1 METINIYLNKEQ
13 RKEIDK
19 MKVKYH
25 LSLTTIVDII
35 CEITNDSLFL
45 NADEITTN
53 DFKTRHLY
61 EHTKYK
67 TSISM
72 PKWAEKNKDQLI
84 KPNRFINNSI
94 QAYLKKEIHLY
105 IKKADI
111 LNGKHGYWNR
121 INQELT
127 TRTDEWWEYHRFLIM
142 QHRKERN
149 KKNGTN
155 TES

>member
-1 METINIYLNKEQ
+1 MNTINIYLDKQQ
-13 RKEIDK
+13 RKELDK
-19 MKVKYH
+19 LKVKHH
-25 LSLTTIVDII
+25 LSLTTIVDIVS
-35 CEITNDSLFL
+35 EITYDCLFL
-45 NADEITTN
+45 NADDKTNN

-61 EHTKYK
+61 EHTKKK
-67 TSISM
+67 TSITM
-72 PKWAEKNKDQLI
+72 PKWVERNKDHLE
-84 KPNRFINNSI
+84 KPNRFVNNSI

-127 TRTDEWWEYHRFLIM
+127 TRTDDWWEYHKFVIM

-149 KKNGTN
+149 NK
-155 TES
+155 